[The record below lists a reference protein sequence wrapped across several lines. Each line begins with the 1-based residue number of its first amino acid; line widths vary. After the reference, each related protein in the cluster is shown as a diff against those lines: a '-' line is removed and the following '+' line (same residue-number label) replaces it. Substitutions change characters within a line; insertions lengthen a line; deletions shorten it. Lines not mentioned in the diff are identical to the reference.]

1 MFKVPLIY
9 WVKKQEMK
17 LFLEYFSRK
26 YYLQSSSTSIPFLLG
41 YLFCTNFCSQLS
53 QKKYVIKSLCE
64 NWLDKSCSFFVQIF
78 FQVLT
83 TKKPKVSKKRTEYSK
98 QWQSLHPVEK
108 ILLLLKTL
116 LMLFNS
122 VKLKVY
128 SFLNYWSSQRLF
140 RACRN

>member
-1 MFKVPLIY
+1 MRKLVG
-9 WVKKQEMK
+9 QK
-17 LFLEYFSRK
+17 LFIFCLD
-26 YYLQSSSTSIPFLLG
+26 IFLG
-41 YLFCTNFCSQLS
+41 IN
-53 QKKYVIKSLCE
+53 
-64 NWLDKSCSFFVQIF
+64 N
-78 FQVLT
+78 
-83 TKKPKVSKKRTEYSK
+83 KKPKVSKKRTEYSK

-128 SFLNYWSSQRLF
+128 SFLNYWLSQRLF